1 MKRLWILLAL
11 ACVSLNGMMAQ
22 TVAEWPEIKREAK
35 AGLRWWW
42 LGSAVDKENLRWNM
56 EQYAKAGVGTL
67 EITPI
72 YGVQGNATKNIQFLS
87 TDWLEMLKYTKQVGE
102 ELDIDIDMTTG
113 TGWPFG
119 GPMVKKE
126 ESASK
131 LVTESFDVTGDG
143 TAEKTL
149 TLNTGN
155 GALQCVMAF
164 PQKGNDE
171 EVVNLVELLSEKT
184 LKWVAPIGTWKVIA
198 AYNQY
203 GAMQVKRPSPGSSG
217 YVVDYFDKTAVA
229 NYLNYFDTK
238 FAAGGNPWP
247 HSFFNDSYEINVAD
261 WTPQL
266 LTEFEQRRG
275 YSLAEYM
282 DLLLGVGNRDTASKT
297 KAQVVA
303 DYRQTLADMLLEN
316 FTRQWTQWA
325 HSHGVTTRNQAH
337 GSPGNLIDLYAEA
350 DIPEIEN
357 FYMNSFGIKGL
368 RDDAGFYLS
377 ALSTKPTLKYAS
389 SAAHITGK
397 PLVSSESMTW
407 LTEHFRTSLSQI
419 KPELD
424 QLFLSG
430 VNHVLF
436 HGAAYSPREA
446 AWPGWKFYAA
456 VDMSP
461 TNSIWRDAPAMMDY
475 IKRVQSFM
483 QMGQPNND
491 VLVYAPFANDMTK
504 DTSNKLRLYNINT
517 LSSKMSE
524 LETCVNNLERMGLD
538 CDYTSE
544 RYLMT
549 TTFVNGKLQTAAGT
563 CYQALVIPVSTNLPD
578 SVKTHIE
585 GLAAQGAQV
594 IYGNKQADLEALT
607 IKPEPL
613 RTELGLGVI
622 RRTNA
627 SGHHYFI
634 SNLTSNDVEGYVALA
649 VPFTSVA
656 VFDPLTGEIGK
667 GTVAEGKVWIS
678 LKSGQSVILQT
689 YQTDVTMKES
699 QQPVTEIGSVSID
712 GPWTLSFT
720 EDSEPA
726 MTEKNYQLERTRT
739 WETLDAET
747 ARLMGT
753 GIYETTFNVTAA
765 QMQTA
770 SAGFRLNLGDVRES
784 ARVWLNGEY
793 LGCTWAVPYVVDC
806 KGLVHEGENTLK
818 IEVTNLPANR
828 IRQMDIDKV
837 NWRIFE
843 DANISTISSS
853 NTYDNWKLVPSGLN
867 SHVQLV
873 MLSKEEKTMKVELKG
888 MAKDDNGICYAMYK
902 VMLPGG
908 KKVESLSMS
917 DQKGAAFDGFRLK
930 KNDDGTAELIITGK
944 LSESAIVDAM
954 DDKEM
959 HYYAY
964 VAAHGAYEQTIA
976 VDFTSSTPPE
986 GGWISPAST
995 MTIKGFEA
1003 TGVLPW
1009 HRANKN
1015 GKEVTGLYEGL
1026 TFTCD
1031 RSAYYFYFEG
1041 YGMNAGYDFNII
1053 VNKAKHGDVCLVSYL
1068 KGKGDSEYHATDSL
1082 LMYCSYED
1090 STQTFM
1096 VPMYAN
1102 TSYYIYR
1109 SLAVYSPIDVASSIQ
1124 TVGAEW
1130 PSNHGYFNLKGQ
1142 RVMRPGKGI
1151 YVKNGRK
1158 IVLK

>member
-1 MKRLWILLAL
+1 MKRIGLLLAL
-11 ACVSLNGMMAQ
+11 VCAGLSGITAQ
-22 TVAEWPEIKREAK
+22 TVAEWPEAKREAK

-131 LVTESFDVTGDG
+131 LVTETFDVTGDG
-143 TAEKTL
+143 SAEKVL

-164 PQKGNDE
+164 PQKGNDG
-171 EVVNLVELLSEKT
+171 EVADLTTLVDGKS
-184 LKWVAPIGTWKVIA
+184 LKWTAPTGAWKVIA
-198 AYNQY
+198 VYNQY
-203 GAMQVKRPSPGSSG
+203 GAMQVKRPSPGSAG

-229 NYLNYFDTK
+229 NYLSYFDTK

-266 LTEFEQRRG
+266 LTEFQQRRG
-275 YSLAEYM
+275 YSLAEHM
-282 DLLLGVGNRDTASKT
+282 DLLLGVGNRTKATKT

-303 DYRQTLADMLLEN
+303 DYRQTLADMLRDN

-325 HSHGVTTRNQAH
+325 HSHGATTRNQAH

-368 RDDAGFYLS
+368 RDDAGFYLK
-377 ALSTKPTLKYAS
+377 ALSTKATLKYAS

-446 AWPGWKFYAA
+446 VWPGWKFYAA
-456 VDMSP
+456 VDISP

-483 QMGQPNND
+483 QMGQPDND
-491 VLVYAPFANDMTK
+491 VLVYAPFAYDMTK

-524 LETCVNNLERMGLD
+524 LETCVNNLERIGLD

-549 TTFVNGKLQTAAGT
+549 TTFVNGKLQTAAGA

-585 GLAAQGAQV
+585 GLAAQGAQI
-594 IYGNKQADLEALT
+594 IYGNKQADLETLT
-607 IKPEPL
+607 AKPEPL

-627 SGHHYFI
+627 TGHHYFI
-634 SNLTSNDVEGYVALA
+634 SNLTSDDVEAYVALA
-649 VPFTSVA
+649 VPFTSIA
-656 VFDPLTGEIGK
+656 VFNPMTGEISK
-667 GTVAEGKVWIS
+667 GAVADGKVWMS

-689 YQTDVTMKES
+689 YQTDITTKDS
-699 QQPVTEIGSVSID
+699 QQPVKEIGSMAID

-720 EDSEPA
+720 EDSEPT
-726 MTEKNYQLERTRT
+726 MNGKSYQLERTKT

-793 LGCTWAVPYVVDC
+793 IGCAWAVPYIIDC
-806 KGLVHEGENTLK
+806 KGLVREGQNTLK

-828 IRQMDIDKV
+828 IRQMDIDNV

-843 DANISTISSS
+843 DANISSISSS
-853 NTYDNWKLVPSGLN
+853 SSYTNWKLVPSGLN
-867 SHVQLV
+867 SRLQLV
-873 MLSKEEKTMKVELKG
+873 MLSKQEETMKVELKG
-888 MAKDDNGICYAMYK
+888 MTKDDNGICYAMYE
-902 VMLPGG
+902 VVLPSG
-908 KKVESLSMS
+908 KKLGNLTMT
-917 DQKGAAFDGFRLK
+917 DQNGVTFEGFRIK
-930 KNDDGTAELIITGK
+930 KNDDGTAQLIVTGK
-944 LSESAIVDAM
+944 LSESAIVDAQ
-954 DDKEM
+954 DGEGK

-964 VAAHGAYEQTIA
+964 VAAHGAYEQKIA

-986 GGWISPAST
+986 GGWISPTTT
-995 MTIKGFEA
+995 MAIKGFEA
-1003 TGVLPW
+1003 TGMLPW

-1015 GKEVTGLYEGL
+1015 GKEVKGLYEGL

-1041 YGMNAGYDFNII
+1041 YGMYSSYDFNIV
-1053 VNKAKHGDVCLVSYL
+1053 VNDAKRGDVCLVSYL
-1068 KGKGDSEYHATDSL
+1068 KGKGNSEYHAADSL

-1090 STQTFM
+1090 STQTFT

-1102 TSYYIYR
+1102 TNYYIYR
-1109 SLAVYSPIDVASSIQ
+1109 SLAVYSPIDVSTAIRNVASEI
-1124 TVGAEW
+1124 
-1130 PSNHGYFNLKGQ
+1130 PFNHNYFNLKGQ
-1142 RVMRPGKGI
+1142 RVLRPGWGVYI
-1151 YVKNGRK
+1151 KNGRK
-1158 IVLK
+1158 IVVK

>member
-1 MKRLWILLAL
+1 MKRIWLMLAFAGL
-11 ACVSLNGMMAQ
+11 GLSETIGQ
-22 TVAEWPEIKREAK
+22 TIAEWPEVKREMK

-56 EQYAKAGVGTL
+56 EQYANAGIGTL

-72 YGVQGNATKNIQFLS
+72 YGVQGNAMKNISFL
-87 TDWLEMLKYTKQVGE
+87 TTQWLEMLKYVKEQGE
-102 ELDIDIDMTTG
+102 GLNIDIDMTTG

-126 ESASK
+126 QSASK
-131 LVTESFDVTGDG
+131 LVTETFDVTGDG
-143 TAEKTL
+143 TTEKTL
-149 TLNTGN
+149 TLKTSN

-164 PQKGNDE
+164 PQKDNDG
-171 EVVNLVELLSEKT
+171 LVTDLTT
-184 LKWVAPIGTWKVIA
+184 LVDNKSMTWVAPVGSWKVIA
-198 AYNQY
+198 AYNQD
-203 GAMQVKRPSPGSSG
+203 GAMQVKRPSPGSEG
-217 YVVDYFDKTAVA
+217 LVVDHFDKDAVA
-229 NYLNYFDTK
+229 NYLKYFDEK

-275 YSLAEYM
+275 YSLAENL
-282 DLLLGVGNRDTASKT
+282 DLLLGVGNRSNASRT

-303 DYRQTLADMLLEN
+303 DYRLTLSDMLLEN

-337 GSPGNLIDLYAEA
+337 GSPGNLIDIYAEA

-357 FYMNSFGIKGL
+357 FYFNDFGIKGL
-368 RDDAGFYLS
+368 RDDAGYYME
-377 ALSTKPTLKYAS
+377 ALNTKATLKYAS

-424 QLFLSG
+424 QLFLAG

-436 HGAAYSPREA
+436 HGAAYSPRET

-461 TNSIWRDAPAMMDY
+461 TNSIWHDAPAMMDY

-483 QMGQPNND
+483 QMGQPDND

-517 LSSKMSE
+517 LSSKMTE

-549 TTFVNGKLQTAAGT
+549 TTFSEGKIQTATGAH
-563 CYQALVIPVSTNLPD
+563 YQALIVPVSTNLPD
-578 SVKTHIE
+578 SVKAHLDI
-585 GLAAQGAQV
+585 LAGQGAQV
-594 IYGNKQADLEALT
+594 IYGNKQNELSVLT
-607 IKPEPL
+607 VAPEPL

-622 RRTNA
+622 RRSNA
-627 SGHHYFI
+627 TGHHYFV
-634 SNLTSNDVEGYVALA
+634 SNLTPNDVEGYVALA
-649 VPFTSVA
+649 VPFVSIA
-656 VFDPLTGEIGK
+656 VFDPLTGVIEK
-667 GTVAEGKVWIS
+667 GTVADGKVWVS

-689 YQTDVTMKES
+689 YQNDVAVAWN
-699 QQPVTEIGSVSID
+699 QQPVAEIGNMVID

-720 EDSEPA
+720 ADSEP
-726 MTEKNYQLERTRT
+726 MMSGKIYQLERTTT
-739 WETLDAET
+739 WEELDAET

-753 GIYETTFNVTAA
+753 GIYETTFTLTAA
-765 QMQTA
+765 QMKTA

-793 LGCTWAVPYVVDC
+793 LGCVWSVPFVLDC
-806 KGLVHEGENTLK
+806 KGQVREGENTLK
-818 IEVTNLPANR
+818 IEVTNLPANC
-828 IRQMDIDKV
+828 IRQMDIDRV
-837 NWRIFE
+837 IWRIFE
-843 DANISTISSS
+843 DVNISTISSS
-853 NTYDNWKLVPSGLN
+853 DTYANWQLVSSGLN
-867 SHVQLV
+867 TPVQLL
-873 MLSKEEKTMKVELKG
+873 MLAPQEASLKTTFKG
-888 MAKDDNGICYAMYK
+888 MTKDDDGNCYATYGLVLTNGQKMK
-902 VMLPGG
+902 ELNMT
-908 KKVESLSMS
+908 
-917 DQKGAAFDGFRLK
+917 DQSGVVFNGFRSK
-930 KNDDGTAELIITGK
+930 QDDDGVTELTITGE
-944 LSESAIVDAM
+944 LQENAIVEAVSEEG
-954 DDKEM
+954 KS
-959 HYYAY
+959 YYAY
-964 VAAHGAYEQTIA
+964 LPAHGAYEQTVS
-976 VDFTSSTPPE
+976 VDFTSSTAP
-986 GGWISPAST
+986 GGDWITPAST

-1003 TGVLPW
+1003 TGPLSW

-1015 GKEVTGLYEGL
+1015 GKEVTGLYDGL

-1031 RSAYYFYFEG
+1031 KSSYYFYFEG
-1041 YGMNAGYDFNII
+1041 YGMNSNYDFQI
-1053 VNKAKHGDVCLVSYL
+1053 VVNEAKYGDVCLVGYL
-1068 KGKGDSEYHATDSL
+1068 KGDGTSEYHSADSL
-1082 LMYCSYED
+1082 LMLVGYED
-1090 STQTFM
+1090 STQLFT

-1102 TSYYIYR
+1102 TKYYIYR
-1109 SLAVYSPIDVASSIQ
+1109 SLAVYSPKRVSAAVLEIGRVKPMSDAYY
-1124 TVGAEW
+1124 
-1130 PSNHGYFNLKGQ
+1130 NMNGQ
-1142 RVMRPGKGI
+1142 RVAYPGKGI
-1151 YVKNGRK
+1151 YVKNRRK
-1158 IVLK
+1158 IVVK

>member
-1 MKRLWILLAL
+1 MKRIGMMLAL
-11 ACVSLNGMMAQ
+11 AYISLGGVIAQ
-22 TVAEWPEIKREAK
+22 TVTEWPEVKREAK

-56 EQYAKAGVGTL
+56 EQYAAAGVGTL

-87 TDWLEMLKYTKQVGE
+87 TDWLEMLKYTQQTGQ

-131 LVTESFDVTGDG
+131 LVTETFDVTGDG

-149 TLNTGN
+149 TLNTSN

-164 PQKGNDE
+164 PQKGTDA
-171 EVVNLVELLSEKT
+171 EVADLTALVDGKT
-184 LKWVAPIGTWKVIA
+184 LKWTAQTGTWKVMA

-229 NYLNYFDTK
+229 NYLSYFDTK
-238 FAAGGNPWP
+238 FDAGGNPWP

-261 WTPQL
+261 WTPLL
-266 LTEFEQRRG
+266 LTEFQQRRG
-275 YSLAEYM
+275 YSLAENL
-282 DLLLGVGNRDTASKT
+282 DLLLGVGNRTALKT

-325 HSHGVTTRNQAH
+325 HGHGATTRNQAH

-350 DIPEIEN
+350 DIPETEN
-357 FYMNSFGIKGL
+357 FYMNNFGIKGL
-368 RDDAGFYLS
+368 RNDAGFYMN
-377 ALSTKPTLKYAS
+377 ALSTKATLKYAS

-424 QLFLSG
+424 LLFLSG

-446 AWPGWKFYAA
+446 VWPGWKFYAA

-461 TNSIWRDAPAMMDY
+461 TNSIWHDAPAMMDY

-483 QMGQPNND
+483 QLGQPDNE

-504 DTSNKLRLYNINT
+504 DASSKLRLYNINT

-549 TTFVNGKLQTAAGT
+549 TTFVDGKLQTAAGVR
-563 CYQALVIPVSTNLPD
+563 YQALVIPVSTNLPD

-585 GLAAQGAQV
+585 ELAAQGAQV
-594 IYGNKQADLEALT
+594 VYGNKQTDLEALT
-607 IKPEPL
+607 VKPEPL

-622 RRTNA
+622 RRANE

-634 SNLTSNDVEGYVALA
+634 SNLTPNDVEDYAALA
-649 VPFTSVA
+649 VPYASAA
-656 VFDPLTGEIGK
+656 VFDPMTGTINK
-667 GTVAEGKVWIS
+667 GTVIDGKVWIS

-689 YQTDVTMKES
+689 YQTDVMLKES
-699 QQPVTEIGSVSID
+699 QQPVTGIGSVSID

-720 EDSEPA
+720 EDSEPT
-726 MTEKNYQLERTRT
+726 MNGKSYQLEHTKS
-739 WETLDAET
+739 WESLDAET

-753 GIYETTFNVTAA
+753 GIYETTFHVTAA
-765 QMQTA
+765 QMKTA

-793 LGCTWAVPYVVDC
+793 IGCAWAVPYVVDC

-828 IRQMDIDKV
+828 IRQMDIEKV

-853 NTYDNWKLVPSGLN
+853 NTYANWKLVPSGLN
-867 SHVQLV
+867 SQVQLV
-873 MLSKEEKTMKVELKG
+873 MLSSLEESMKVALKG
-888 MAKDDNGICYAMYK
+888 MTKDDNGVCYATYDVTMP
-902 VMLPGG
+902 VG
-908 KKVESLSMS
+908 KKLESLSMT
-917 DQKGAAFDGFRLK
+917 DQNGVAFEGFRLK
-930 KNDDGTAELIITGK
+930 KDSVTELIVTGK
-944 LSESAIVDAM
+944 LAESAIVDAVA
-954 DDKEM
+954 DNGT

-964 VAAHGAYEQTIA
+964 VAAHGGYEQTIA
-976 VDFTSSTPPE
+976 VDFTSATAPG

-995 MTIKGFEA
+995 LAIKGFEA
-1003 TGVLPW
+1003 EGALPW

-1041 YGMNAGYDFNII
+1041 YGMNAGYDFNIV
-1053 VNKAKHGDVCLVSYL
+1053 VNDAKYGDVCLVSYL
-1068 KGKGDSEYHATDSL
+1068 KGKGDSEYHASDSL

-1090 STQTFM
+1090 STQVFA

-1109 SLAVYSPIDVASSIQ
+1109 SLAVYSPVDVATSIREMESDRF
-1124 TVGAEW
+1124 V
-1130 PSNHGYFNLKGQ
+1130 NDGYFNLKGQ
-1142 RVMRPGKGI
+1142 RVMCPERGVYI
-1151 YVKNGRK
+1151 RNGRK
-1158 IVLK
+1158 IVVK

>member
-1 MKRLWILLAL
+1 MKRIGLLLAL
-11 ACVSLNGMMAQ
+11 VCAGLSGITAQ
-22 TVAEWPEIKREAK
+22 TVAEWPEAKREAK

-56 EQYAKAGVGTL
+56 EQYAAAGVGTL

-72 YGVQGNATKNIQFLS
+72 YGVQGNATKNILFLS

-119 GPMVKKE
+119 GPMVKKD

-131 LVTESFDVTGDG
+131 LVTETFDVTGDG
-143 TAEKTL
+143 SAEKVL

-164 PQKGNDE
+164 PQKGNDG
-171 EVVNLVELLSEKT
+171 EVADLTTLVDGKS
-184 LKWVAPIGTWKVIA
+184 LKWTAPTGTWKVIA
-198 AYNQY
+198 VYNQY
-203 GAMQVKRPSPGSSG
+203 GAMQVKRPSPGSAG

-229 NYLNYFDTK
+229 NYLSYFDTK

-266 LTEFEQRRG
+266 LTEFQQRRG
-275 YSLAEYM
+275 YSLAEHM
-282 DLLLGVGNRDTASKT
+282 DLLLGVGNRTKATKT

-303 DYRQTLADMLLEN
+303 DYRQTLADMLRDN

-325 HSHGVTTRNQAH
+325 HSHGATTRNQAH

-357 FYMNSFGIKGL
+357 FYMNSFVIKGL
-368 RDDAGFYLS
+368 RDDAGFYLK
-377 ALSTKPTLKYAS
+377 ALSTKATLKYAS

-446 AWPGWKFYAA
+446 VWPGWKFYAA
-456 VDMSP
+456 VDISP

-483 QMGQPNND
+483 QMGQPDND
-491 VLVYAPFANDMTK
+491 VLVYAPFANDMMK
-504 DTSNKLRLYNINT
+504 DPSNKLRLYNINT

-549 TTFVNGKLQTAAGT
+549 TTFVNGKLQTAAGA

-585 GLAAQGAQV
+585 GLAAQGAQI
-594 IYGNKQADLEALT
+594 IYGNKQADLETLIAKT
-607 IKPEPL
+607 EPL

-622 RRTNA
+622 RRANA
-627 SGHHYFI
+627 TGHHYFI
-634 SNLTSNDVEGYVALA
+634 ANLTSDDVEGYVALA
-649 VPFTSVA
+649 VPFTSIA
-656 VFDPLTGEIGK
+656 VFNPLTGEISK
-667 GTVAEGKVWIS
+667 GAVADGKVWIS

-689 YQTDVTMKES
+689 YQTDMTIKDS
-699 QQPVTEIGSVSID
+699 QQPVKEIGNMVID

-720 EDSEPA
+720 EDSEPT
-726 MTEKNYQLERTRT
+726 MSGKNYQLERTKT

-770 SAGFRLNLGDVRES
+770 SARFRLNLGDVRES

-793 LGCTWAVPYVVDC
+793 IGCVWAVPYIIDC
-806 KGLVHEGENTLK
+806 KGLVREGQNTLK

-843 DANISTISSS
+843 DANISTISNSS
-853 NTYDNWKLVPSGLN
+853 SYANWKLVPSGLN
-867 SHVQLV
+867 SRLQLV
-873 MLSKEEKTMKVELKG
+873 MLSKQEEAMKVELKG
-888 MAKDDNGICYAMYK
+888 MTKDDNGICYATYE
-902 VMLPGG
+902 VVLPNG
-908 KKVESLSMS
+908 KKLEKLTMS
-917 DQKGAAFDGFRLK
+917 DQGGAAFEGFRIK
-930 KNDDGTAELIITGK
+930 KNDDGTAQLIVTGK
-944 LSESAIVDAM
+944 LSESAIVDAQ
-954 DDKEM
+954 DADGK

-964 VAAHGAYEQTIA
+964 VAAHGAYEQKIA

-986 GGWISPAST
+986 GGWISPTTT
-995 MTIKGFEA
+995 MAIKGFEA
-1003 TGVLPW
+1003 TGMLPW

-1015 GKEVTGLYEGL
+1015 GKEVKGLYEGL

-1041 YGMNAGYDFNII
+1041 YGMYSTYDFNIQ
-1053 VNKAKHGDVCLVSYL
+1053 VNDAKRGDVCLVSYL
-1068 KGKGDSEYHATDSL
+1068 KGKGNSEYHAADSL

-1090 STQTFM
+1090 STQTFN

-1102 TSYYIYR
+1102 TNYYIYR
-1109 SLAVYSPIDVASSIQ
+1109 SLAVYSPVNEATAIRNVASDQ
-1124 TVGAEW
+1124 
-1130 PSNHGYFNLKGQ
+1130 PFNQHYFNLKGQ
-1142 RVMRPGKGI
+1142 RVLRPGRGV

-1158 IVLK
+1158 IVVK

>member
-1 MKRLWILLAL
+1 MNRLWMLTAL
-11 ACVSLNGMMAQ
+11 VCIGLSGMTAQ
-22 TVAEWPEIKREAK
+22 TVAEWPEAKREAK

-72 YGVQGNATKNIQFLS
+72 YGVQGNAAKNIQFLS
-87 TDWLEMLKYTKQVGE
+87 TDWIEMLKYTKQVGD
-102 ELDIDIDMTTG
+102 ELDINIDMTTG

-131 LVTESFDVTGDG
+131 LVTETFDVTSDG
-143 TAEKTL
+143 TTEKAL
-149 TLNTGN
+149 TLNTANGN
-155 GALQCVMAF
+155 LQCVMAF
-164 PQKGNDE
+164 PQKGNDGS
-171 EVVNLVELLSEKT
+171 VTDLTALIDGKS
-184 LKWVAPIGTWKVIA
+184 LKWTAPTGSWKVIA
-198 AYNQY
+198 TYNQY
-203 GAMQVKRPSPGSSG
+203 GAMQVKRPSPGSAG

-229 NYLNYFDTK
+229 NYLSYFDTK
-238 FAAGGNPWP
+238 FAVGGNPWP
-247 HSFFNDSYEINVAD
+247 HSFFNDSYEINTAD

-266 LTEFEQRRG
+266 LTEFQRRRG
-275 YSLAEYM
+275 YSLAENM
-282 DLLLGVGNRDTASKT
+282 DLLLGVGNRNTALKT

-325 HSHGVTTRNQAH
+325 HGHGATTRNQAH

-350 DIPEIEN
+350 DIPETEN
-357 FYMNSFGIKGL
+357 FYMNNFGIKGL
-368 RDDAGFYLS
+368 RDDVGFYMK
-377 ALSTKPTLKYAS
+377 ALSTKATLKYAS

-424 QLFLSG
+424 LLFLSG

-461 TNSIWRDAPAMMDY
+461 TNSIWHDAPAMMDY

-483 QMGQPNND
+483 QMGQPDND

-504 DTSNKLRLYNINT
+504 DTPNKLRLYNINT

-524 LETCVNNLERMGLD
+524 LETCVNNLENMGLD

-549 TTFVNGKLQTAAGT
+549 TTFVDGKLHTASGAR
-563 CYQALVIPVSTNLPD
+563 YQALVIPVSTNLPD
-578 SVKTHIE
+578 SVKTYVE
-585 GLAAQGAQV
+585 ALAAQGVQV
-594 IYGNKQADLEALT
+594 IYGNRQADLEALT
-607 IKPEPL
+607 AKPESL
-613 RTELGLGVI
+613 RTEMGLSVI
-622 RRTNA
+622 RRANA
-627 SGHHYFI
+627 EGHHYFV
-634 SNLTSNDVEGYVALA
+634 SNLTADDVEGYVALA
-649 VPFTSVA
+649 VPFTSIA
-656 VFDPLTGEIGK
+656 VFDPMTGEISK
-667 GTVAEGKVWIS
+667 GTVADGKVWIS
-678 LKSGQSVILQT
+678 LKSGQSMILQT
-689 YQTDVTMKES
+689 YQTDVAINNGR
-699 QQPVTEIGSVSID
+699 QPVKEIGSMTID

-726 MTEKNYQLERTRT
+726 MAGKNYQLERTKT

-753 GIYETTFNVTAA
+753 GNYETTFNVTAT

-770 SAGFRLNLGDVRES
+770 SAGFRMNLGDVRES

-793 LGCTWAVPYVVDC
+793 IGCTWAVPYVVDC

-828 IRQMDIDKV
+828 IRQMDIDMA

-853 NTYDNWKLVPSGLN
+853 NSYASWKLVPSGLN
-867 SHVQLV
+867 SQVQLV
-873 MLSKEEKTMKVELKG
+873 ALSALDETAKVTLRG
-888 MAKDDNGICYAMYK
+888 MTKDADGNCYATYK
-902 VMLPGG
+902 VALPNG
-908 KKVESLSMS
+908 KGLQSLRMT
-917 DQKGAAFDGFRLK
+917 DQNGADFNGFRIK
-930 KNDDGTAELIITGK
+930 KNDDGTAELTVTGELK
-944 LSESAIVDAM
+944 ENAIVEAVDN
-954 DDKEM
+954 DGK
-959 HYYAY
+959 HHYAY

-986 GGWISPAST
+986 GGWISPETT
-995 MTIKGFEA
+995 MAIKGFEA
-1003 TGVLPW
+1003 TGALPW

-1015 GKEVTGLYEGL
+1015 GKEVTGLYDGL
-1026 TFTCD
+1026 TFTCE

-1041 YGMNAGYDFNII
+1041 YGMNAGYDFN
-1053 VNKAKHGDVCLVSYL
+1053 VVVKDAKRGDVCLVSYL
-1068 KGKGDSEYHATDSL
+1068 KGKGNSEYHAADSL
-1082 LMYCSYED
+1082 LMYYSYED
-1090 STQTFM
+1090 STHAFAI
-1096 VPMYAN
+1096 PMNAN
-1102 TSYYIYR
+1102 TSFYIYR
-1109 SLAVYSPIDVASSIQ
+1109 SLAVYSPKTAATDIQ
-1124 TVGAEW
+1124 EVNWELPSATVL
-1130 PSNHGYFNLKGQ
+1130 FNLQGQ
-1142 RVMRPGKGI
+1142 RLARPGRGI
-1151 YVKNGRK
+1151 YIKNGRK
-1158 IVLK
+1158 IAGK